1 MDKVPKE
8 KIVSFNFSCGVFSLF
23 DFLMPVDGIN
33 KLYQSI
39 GNELTFYAV

>member
-23 DFLMPVDGIN
+23 DFLIPVDGISRLN
-33 KLYQSI
+33 ESSD
-39 GNELTFYAV
+39 NELTLYAV